1 MNDLQK
7 AKALI
12 LNRQV
17 RLKTV
22 SEKTDIPYAT
32 IRSYVSYPEKM
43 ETAAWIRIHKLA
55 GLYDEMEKTN
65 EI

>member
-1 MNDLQK
+1 MNDLEK

-12 LNRQV
+12 FNRLI
-17 RLKTV
+17 RLKTI
-22 SEKTDIPYAT
+22 SEKTGIPYVT

-55 GLYDEMEKTN
+55 DLYDNEKAK
-65 EI
+65 